1 MKKILFIQ
9 INDIPAPFEVENTYI
24 SLDCRQ
30 INDFCSFVGDALVG
44 ELKDN
49 YGTPIYRLINPMGYL
64 ISSFENVDKANYES
78 IIVQWWDILGEILH
92 KGITQCDK
100 QYCIYFPQ
108 QYTDWLLNNENEY
121 YGVVGKNLQAN
132 ENKVYLDA
140 NGISEDIICA
150 LRIKI
155 NRLLNDK
162 KNNIEYI
169 VFSNE
174 MISNLSDFVR
184 QLNDSFVTY
193 TFLSYSELEH
203 LLQAPFNDFLQIQST
218 NILVNEVLYDFESYR
233 AKFYSYR
240 IEIKNSKATIF
251 KIRLMLNI
259 KQVASEIFPLTIA
272 DRYYGYSYT
281 KYVKLKDYK
290 LSEIIVVELPLHSMS
305 DGLHFIDIKSN
316 SSLLINYIF
325 DVSKYRILIEE
336 VWTNTYNTNIVK
348 KDNEGLLLNII
359 HSINKPYIIGNHG
372 HSSAYGGRYELDNLL
387 SIIFNTQIHNDELSY
402 KDMYSYLQ
410 NQGYE
415 LVSPP
420 KYRYGQWKVFN
431 AVFQKIKVPLVYTI
445 VIENAS
451 DYSAQSMDNALNA
464 KGNHVQV
471 AVGLYE
477 HYPNYLIDEFEAGK
491 LPFSILNHNAHS
503 SISDN
508 STSSS
513 SSSDGSRYSDDLPFY
528 ATEPYTG

>member
-49 YGTPIYRLINPMGYL
+49 FGTPIYRLINPMGYL

-218 NILVNEVLYDFESYR
+218 NILANEVLYDFESYR

-272 DRYYGYSYT
+272 DRYYGC
-281 KYVKLKDYK
+281 
-290 LSEIIVVELPLHSMS
+290 
-305 DGLHFIDIKSN
+305 N
-316 SSLLINYIF
+316 
-325 DVSKYRILIEE
+325 
-336 VWTNTYNTNIVK
+336 
-348 KDNEGLLLNII
+348 
-359 HSINKPYIIGNHG
+359 
-372 HSSAYGGRYELDNLL
+372 
-387 SIIFNTQIHNDELSY
+387 
-402 KDMYSYLQ
+402 
-410 NQGYE
+410 
-415 LVSPP
+415 
-420 KYRYGQWKVFN
+420 
-431 AVFQKIKVPLVYTI
+431 
-445 VIENAS
+445 
-451 DYSAQSMDNALNA
+451 YSAVVRM
-464 KGNHVQV
+464 V
-471 AVGLYE
+471 
-477 HYPNYLIDEFEAGK
+477 
-491 LPFSILNHNAHS
+491 
-503 SISDN
+503 
-508 STSSS
+508 
-513 SSSDGSRYSDDLPFY
+513 
-528 ATEPYTG
+528 